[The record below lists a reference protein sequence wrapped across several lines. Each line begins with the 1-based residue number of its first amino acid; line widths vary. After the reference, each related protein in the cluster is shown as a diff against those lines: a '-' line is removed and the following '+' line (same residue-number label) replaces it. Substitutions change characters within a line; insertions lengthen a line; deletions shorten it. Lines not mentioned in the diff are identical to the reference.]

1 MSLPVCK
8 RDASVNWCFAGDRL
22 SQSPQRFFRCQ
33 VRLGIGFRTCGSTK
47 RQKSELISAIFGPK
61 PVAVPE
67 QIARLT
73 QQPVVIDNAL
83 IVKFITDV
91 GTEQFEQFYNLQ
103 TFNIAF
109 AIKRMSKGS
118 AVIRI
123 YRFKNWAVD
132 EFFIVRFQITIAS
145 RLLSLVLT
153 SEDLRT
159 HFGFCIQSANCNQ
172 KLEMVSL
179 FQRILAGTE
188 LIPTRLYRK
197 LVMETSNSEADYR
210 LFWTQN
216 SVDFY
221 RLDSRPAVSARHKFL
236 QNKAIYFQVIGKKII
251 KTRDQFVVLTLAED
265 LCGKVLYIFMY
276 VPKSRRR
283 FVVKFDKEVL
293 ISSLGDFVDQTKTKQ
308 HNKMDSKTA
317 LKVQIAEE
325 LIIRM
330 YTKRDRPQLHD
341 LDRWT
346 ALFDDNL
353 VWEKKENCVWLF
365 SLCGLTGIIREYL
378 SIKMIESQEVLFEIY
393 LDGYLNQSDIFKP
406 YAPVIA
412 SDLRHFAFLVTLTKP
427 RRVIRRNE
435 NINVYNFLR
444 ISGFGGATAKE
455 VNGRFFKDLVH
466 LLGERTEERLAAT
479 EVSFHKVN
487 LADFKH
493 KVPINNGALPEDPRG
508 LDGAESARKR
518 RQFSD
523 RHTYVGQESF
533 NCQIIPI
540 FSTVFTI
547 SPRRIFSI
555 YFNQVSGLNRRN
567 NHLFNIQPAAEAI
580 LPKGVQFRLPQQHC
594 SVLRTAKRHSRLAAL
609 RATHLPLHKE
619 HISHQQSGRV

>member
-1 MSLPVCK
+1 MQL
-8 RDASVNWCFAGDRL
+8 L
-22 SQSPQRFFRCQ
+22 QRFFQCQ
-33 VRLGIGFRTCGSTK
+33 VRFETGFLTWAFT
-47 RQKSELISAIFGPK
+47 RQPKSDFISAIFGPK
-61 PVAVPE
+61 PIAVQDQNDAP
-67 QIARLT
+67 T
-73 QQPVVIDNAL
+73 QQPVTIDNSL

-91 GTEQFEQFYNLQ
+91 GTEQFEQFYNLK

-118 AVIRI
+118 AIIRV
-123 YRFKNWAVD
+123 YRFKNWAVE
-132 EFFIVRFQITIAS
+132 EFFIVRFQISIAS

-159 HFGFCIQSANCNQ
+159 HFGFCIKSANCNQ
-172 KLEMVSL
+172 QLEMVSL

-197 LVMETSNSEADYR
+197 LVMETSNSDSEHR

-221 RLDSRPAVSARHKFL
+221 QLDSRPVVSARHKFL
-236 QNKAIYFQVIGKKII
+236 KNKAIYFQVIGKKII
-251 KTRDQFVVLTLAED
+251 KAKDQFIVLTLAED

-276 VPKSRRR
+276 IPKSRRR

-308 HNKMDSKTA
+308 QSKMDSKTT

-330 YTKRDRPQLHD
+330 YTKRDRPQLQD
-341 LDRWT
+341 LERWT

-378 SIKMIESQEVLFEIY
+378 SIKMIESQQVLFEIY

-406 YAPVIA
+406 YSPIIA

-427 RRVIRRNE
+427 KRVIRRNE

-487 LADFKH
+487 LTDFKH
-493 KVPINNGALPEDPRG
+493 RVPVNNGALPEDPRG
-508 LDGAESARKR
+508 AAGAESARIR

-523 RHTYVGQESF
+523 RYTYIGQDSF

-555 YFNQVSGLNRRN
+555 YFNQVSELNRRN
-567 NHLFNIQPAAEAI
+567 NHILNIQPAAKAV
-580 LPKGVQFRLPQQHC
+580 LPERVQLRFPQQHC
-594 SVLRTAKRHSRLAAL
+594 SLLWTAKGNSRFASF
-609 RATHLPLHKE
+609 RPKNLPLHQE
-619 HISHQQSGRV
+619 HVSH